1 MHEIKYLQFYHDCET
16 VLSVVLQSLEMID
29 TIRDAFID
37 LVEQST
43 WMDTLSKDKAIEK
56 VN

>member
-1 MHEIKYLQFYHDCET
+1 
-16 VLSVVLQSLEMID
+16 MID

-43 WMDTLSKDKAIEK
+43 WMDEVSKGRAIEK
-56 VN
+56 VSENKINMEFLMI